1 MAELTPDRWR
11 RVATILDEVL
21 ELPPAEQTGYLEL
34 ACSGDSDLRSDVEAL
49 LAADASSGEFL
60 EVPAAEYLTSV
71 FGEALPGAAGALAAG
86 ARIGPFRVVRELA
99 HGGMGEVYLA
109 ERADG
114 QFEQQVA
121 LKLVRSGMDSA
132 EVHRKFLAERQ
143 ILARLHHPHIAGLLD
158 GGLTVEGRP
167 WFAMEYIAG
176 AQLKA
181 WCDSRGLGIPE
192 RLRLFADV
200 CEAVRYAHQSLV
212 VHRDLKPSNIL
223 VTDDGEVKLLDFGIA
238 KLLERG
244 LEGEGR
250 GDGAAAEPATRT
262 ELRALTPEYAAPEQ
276 LRGEPVTTATDVYAL
291 GAILYELLTGR
302 RPHQFPRRSPAE
314 IERIVCD
321 TDPDPPRL
329 GGELD
334 AILLRTLQKEPS
346 RRYPSAEALLE
357 DLRRL
362 RDGLPVLARPDSAV
376 YRARKFARRHRLGVV
391 AGAALVLS
399 LVAGLAATLHQ
410 ARAKTREAAK
420 AREVTDFVVSLFQ
433 VSDPAESRGREISA
447 AELLARG
454 VRRVDSALGR
464 QPEVQEELL
473 GVLGR
478 IHRELGLYPQAD
490 SLLARAADVAR
501 RVYGPEDPEF
511 AARLNDRGTVLKE
524 MGALSAAE
532 TVLVQ
537 ALAIRRRA
545 LGPEDTAVA
554 VTMGAL
560 ADALTDAGKSA
571 RAESLY
577 RGSLAIDLKHY
588 GPDHLQVAED
598 LTGLGVL
605 LGADGVGRLDDADS
619 VYRAALAI
627 RLRHLDPGHPTVLTT
642 MGDLSANLSDR
653 GDYAEAE
660 SLERKVLAGYQRLYP
675 NGHPSTAWALH
686 LLANITMETGR
697 FAESESLHVR
707 ALEMRRRLLG
717 RDHPQTVA
725 TINNLAIVRYR
736 MDDLAGAEQSFREAM
751 AIWREKL
758 GSSHEYTLRAI
769 NNLAAVLS
777 EEGKYPEAE
786 ALLQEANATR
796 RRERRDSTVDFG
808 MVSRNLG
815 ILFHRTGRLAQAEHV
830 LRNTVAIY
838 RAALPGSHPRTA
850 EALTALGAILTDRG
864 RATEADTMLR
874 EALAIRLQA
883 FPAADL
889 RIAETREMLGL
900 ALAAEGRSDEAR
912 SLVTAGCR
920 AFDQSAWAA
929 RKARECHRALA
940 SVSRSAPTAPVR

>member
-11 RVATILDEVL
+11 RVAAILDEIL
-21 ELPPAEQTGYLEL
+21 ELPPAEQIGHLEL
-34 ACSGDSDLRSDVEAL
+34 ACGGDSGLRSDVEAL

-71 FGEALPGAAGALAAG
+71 FGESVPGAGGGLAAG

-109 ERADG
+109 QRADG

-121 LKLVRSGMDSA
+121 LKLVRSGLDSA
-132 EVHRKFLAERQ
+132 AVHRKFLAERQ

-158 GGLTVEGRP
+158 GGLTVDGRP

-181 WCDSRGLGIPE
+181 WCDNRGLGIPE

-238 KLLERG
+238 KLLESGPDADERG
-244 LEGEGR
+244 N
-250 GDGAAAEPATRT
+250 GAAAEPATRT

-302 RPHQFPRRSPAE
+302 RPHHFSRRSPAE

-362 RDGLPVLARPDSAV
+362 RDGLPVLARPDSAA
-376 YRARKFARRHRLGVV
+376 YRVRKFVRRHRLGVV

-410 ARAKTREAAK
+410 ANAKTREAAK
-420 AREVTDFVVSLFQ
+420 AREVTDFVVGLFQ
-433 VSDPAESRGREISA
+433 ESDPAESRGREVTA
-447 AELLARG
+447 GELLARG

-478 IHRELGLYPQAD
+478 IHRELGLFSQAD
-490 SLLARAADVAR
+490 SLLARAADIAR
-501 RVYGPEDPEF
+501 RVYGSEDPEF
-511 AARLNDRGTVLKE
+511 AARLHDRGTVLKE
-524 MGALSAAE
+524 MGALPAAE
-532 TVLVQ
+532 SILGQ

-545 LGPEDTAVA
+545 LGPEDSAVA
-554 VTMGAL
+554 VTMAAL
-560 ADALTDAGKSA
+560 ADVLFETGAHP

-577 RGSLAIDLKHY
+577 RGSLALDLRRY
-588 GPDHLQVAED
+588 GSDHLQVAED
-598 LTGLGVL
+598 LSGLGVL
-605 LGADGVGRLDDADS
+605 LGGDGMGRLEASDS
-619 VYRAALAI
+619 AYQAALAI
-627 RLRHLDPGHPTVLTT
+627 RLRHLDPGHPNVLAN
-642 MGDLSANLSDR
+642 MGDLAVNLADQ
-653 GDYAEAE
+653 GYYAQAE
-660 SLERKVLAGYQRLYP
+660 SLERKVLAGYERLHP
-675 NGHPSTAWALH
+675 NGHPSVAWALH
-686 LLANITMETGR
+686 LLADLTRETGR
-697 FAESESLHVR
+697 YAESESVHVR

-717 RDHPQTVA
+717 PDHPQTVA
-725 TINNLAIVRYR
+725 TLNNLAIVRYR
-736 MDDLAGAEQSFREAM
+736 MDDLAGAEQSFRQAV
-751 AIWREKL
+751 AIWRGKL
-758 GSSHEYTLRAI
+758 GSSHEYTVRAI
-769 NNLAAVLS
+769 SSLAAVLS

-786 ALLQEANATR
+786 ALLREADAT
-796 RRERRDSTVDFG
+796 ERRVRGDSTADLG
-808 MVSRNLG
+808 LISRNLG
-815 ILFHRTGRLAQAEHV
+815 ILFHRTGRLAQSERV
-830 LRNTVAIY
+830 LRNTLAIY
-838 RAALPGSHPRTA
+838 RVVLPDSHPRTA
-850 EALTALGAILTDRG
+850 EALTALGAVLTDRG
-864 RATEADTMLR
+864 QAVVADTMLR
-874 EALAIRLQA
+874 EALAIRQGA

-889 RIAETREMLGL
+889 RIAETRQVLGL

-912 SLVTAGCR
+912 SMVTAGCR
-920 AFDQSAWAA
+920 AFDQSPWAA
-929 RKARECHRALA
+929 RKARECHGALA
-940 SVSRSAPTAPVR
+940 RVTRRVGAGP